1 MDGFA
6 VTDAEKARYL
16 RRRDTFVQHGLPLSD
31 AMTLADQLMRRDRPE
46 EGDNRRVCW
55 ECQHFN
61 AMRCLKGQAALPWI
75 LQRCDFFKLKGT
87 P

>member
-1 MDGFA
+1 MSH
-6 VTDAEKARYL
+6 VPMTDTEITRFV
-16 RRRDTFVQHGLPLSD
+16 RRRDVFMQHGLPEPE
-31 AMTLADQLMRRDRPE
+31 ANKLADQLMRRDRPE

-55 ECQHFN
+55 ECQHFK